1 MEEPF
6 MKPRLPLVLH
16 LPVEE
21 IRRRYLAAERPGERT
36 RWHALW
42 LLADAWPDRSAEDVA
57 ALLGRS
63 AVFVRNTLKR
73 FNAAG
78 PDGLADRRRHNRR
91 APKLTPA
98 QQDALFAALQ
108 GRPPDGGLWSG
119 PKVAAF
125 ARGRFGVQVWPQTGW
140 EWLRRLGFT

>member
-1 MEEPF
+1 

-42 LLADAWPDRSAEDVA
+42 LLADAWPDRSAEQVA
-57 ALLGRS
+57 ALVGRS
-63 AVFVRNTLKR
+63 AVFVRNALKR
-73 FNAAG
+73 FNRRG
-78 PDGLADRRRHNRR
+78 PDGLTDGRRHNRR
-91 APKLTPA
+91 APKLSPGQQA
-98 QQDALFAALQ
+98 QLFAALQ
-108 GRPPDGGLWSG
+108 GRPPGGGLWSG

-125 ARGRFGVQVWPQTGW
+125 ARDRFGVKVRPH
-140 EWLRRLGFT
+140 